1 MALQTGRVQGP
12 PKGSRGAYEVTYT
25 RSRSNLLVVLG
36 FTLINIILALLG
48 QDSYFLFSAIVPYF
62 VALVGRTGFEE
73 VGSSAVLI
81 IAGVIALVM
90 LGVYFLFWCMT
101 KRHREWMD
109 AATVCFGLDCV
120 GLVLLFGLDVSAI
133 IDYVFHIY
141 VMYYLISGS
150 IAAHKLAKMPPEEPV
165 SMEAGIPQMVSE
177 PAAEE
182 IPANAVPAEE
192 ASAEAAPAEET
203 PAEQVPAEE
212 TPAEEAVEETQN
224 V

>member
-1 MALQTGRVQGP
+1 
-12 PKGSRGAYEVTYT
+12 
-25 RSRSNLLVVLG
+25 
-36 FTLINIILALLG
+36 
-48 QDSYFLFSAIVPYF
+48 
-62 VALVGRTGFEE
+62 
-73 VGSSAVLI
+73 
-81 IAGVIALVM
+81 
-90 LGVYFLFWCMT
+90 
-101 KRHREWMD
+101 MD
-109 AATVCFGLDCV
+109 AAAVVFAVDCV
-120 GLVLLFGLDVSAI
+120 GLIALNLYLGFDSSDILD
-133 IDYVFHIY
+133 YLFHIY

-182 IPANAVPAEE
+182 IPADAVPAEE

-212 TPAEEAVEETQN
+212 APAEEAVEETQN